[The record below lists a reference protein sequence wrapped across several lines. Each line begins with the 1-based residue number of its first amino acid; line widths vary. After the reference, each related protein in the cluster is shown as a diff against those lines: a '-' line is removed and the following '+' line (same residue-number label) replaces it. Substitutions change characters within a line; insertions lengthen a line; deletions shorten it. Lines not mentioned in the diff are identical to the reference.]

1 MYLLQPAALSTAA
14 PTTTGNKPSRSHE
27 AADAGNSC
35 GEVQQEGQQSQQQ
48 NEEETEEGE
57 IIIGK
62 YNCNKSW

>member
-1 MYLLQPAALSTAA
+1 MLIVVLLFIFIMLLHRQQ
-14 PTTTGNKPSRSHE
+14 PSRSHE

-57 IIIGK
+57 IIIRK
-62 YNCNKSW
+62 YNWNKSW

>member
-1 MYLLQPAALSTAA
+1 MLLHRQQPL
-14 PTTTGNKPSRSHE
+14 RSHE

-57 IIIGK
+57 IIIRK
-62 YNCNKSW
+62 YNWNKSW